1 MPGMN
6 GGSSS
11 QLILAAQ
18 KQQIGEADPGRTD
31 VDDYR
36 ILIDGISGSSTSV
49 YTRPD
54 GPESSRATS
63 AFMR

>member
-11 QLILAAQ
+11 KLVFAAQ
-18 KQQIGEADPGRTD
+18 EQQIGEAHPCRTD

-36 ILIDGISGSSTSV
+36 SLIVDIGRIFYIGV
-49 YTRPD
+49 YQP
-54 GPESSRATS
+54 
-63 AFMR
+63 